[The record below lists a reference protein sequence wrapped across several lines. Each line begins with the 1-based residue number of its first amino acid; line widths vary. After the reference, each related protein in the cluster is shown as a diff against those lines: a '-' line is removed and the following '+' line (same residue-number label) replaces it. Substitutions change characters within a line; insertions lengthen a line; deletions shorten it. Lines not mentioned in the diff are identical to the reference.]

1 MNFHSIDNYTVNER
15 SPVIAQTPSTM
26 IRLGTSMPPFNL
38 PDCRGNQWS
47 PASKTAG
54 TLVVFICNHCPFVI
68 HVAKTLVGI
77 HALCNEH
84 NIEMVG
90 INSNDI
96 DAYPDDAPDNMIE
109 TAHANGW
116 QFPYLF
122 DASQQV
128 ARDFSAACT
137 PDVFLYDGQNKL
149 FYRGQIDESRPSN
162 SESDGKTLKDAIQS
176 MVSGEPSPTN
186 QKPAIGCNI
195 KWK

>member
-1 MNFHSIDNYTVNER
+1 
-15 SPVIAQTPSTM
+15 M
-26 IRLGTSMPPFNL
+26 IQLGTSMPPFAL
-38 PDCRGNQWS
+38 PDGRGDQWS

-68 HVAKTLVGI
+68 HVAKTLVTI
-77 HALCNEH
+77 HALCNEYK
-84 NIEMVG
+84 IEMVG

-96 DAYPDDAPDNMIE
+96 DSYPDDAPQNMIE
-109 TAHANGW
+109 TAHENGW

-122 DASQQV
+122 DATQQV

-137 PDVFLYDGQNKL
+137 PDVFLYDGQDKL
-149 FYRGQIDESRPSN
+149 YYRGQIDESRPSN
-162 SESDGKTLKDAIQS
+162 GESNGKNLKVALQS